1 MCGLYVE
8 ELPRTSTI
16 MEQWLLYTNWRR
28 TLPRLNNMAASDT
41 LLRDHS
47 VLKWARYGSPR
58 CRHFG
63 FSIQVAFL
71 DIRNCNLCLLSLS
84 NPTNILLFSAWIS
97 ELHRNQFRFLLSGE
111 GWDARLFP
119 FTVCSATYVH
129 GIQLPSTF
137 ENFCQHL
144 LYLNISFITFS
155 MNELK
160 KIKLKWLYLYM
171 KIIKFWNICFYW
183 WLTCDILEVFPTHL
197 QVN

>member
-28 TLPRLNNMAASDT
+28 TLARLNNMAASDT

-84 NPTNILLFSAWIS
+84 NPTNILFFSAWIS

-160 KIKLKWLYLYM
+160 NQTEMTIPVHEDHKIFK
-171 KIIKFWNICFYW
+171 
-183 WLTCDILEVFPTHL
+183 HL
-197 QVN
+197 FLLVIDLWYVWSFSYSSAG